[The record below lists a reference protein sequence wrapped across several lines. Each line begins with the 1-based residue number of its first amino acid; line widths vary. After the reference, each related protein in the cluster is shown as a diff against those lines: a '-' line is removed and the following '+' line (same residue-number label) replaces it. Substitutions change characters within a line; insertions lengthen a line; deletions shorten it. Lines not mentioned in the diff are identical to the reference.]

1 MNRLDIIYE
10 DEQVLVVQKPAGVAV
25 QTKRLGQKDLESML
39 KNHLSRTGKQ
49 PYIGMIHRLDQPVEG
64 VLVFAKTPK
73 AAAALSA
80 QAAEKSKGMKKEYL
94 AVVCGKPVK
103 CQGILR
109 DWLKK
114 DGKTNLSSVAAKGAA
129 DAKEAILDYEVLEY
143 REEWNRALVRIT
155 LKTGRHHQ
163 IRVQMAHAGMPLYG
177 DSKYNPNTTGGTVAL
192 CAYRLT
198 FVHPGTGKCM
208 TFACAPKNPAFK
220 GFAVPEV

>member
-10 DEQVLVVQKPAGVAV
+10 DAEVLVVRKPAGLAV

-39 KNHLSRTGKQ
+39 KNHLAKKGKQ

-64 VLVFAKTPK
+64 ILVFAKTPK

-80 QAAEKSKGMKKEYL
+80 QAAEKTKGMKKEYL
-94 AVVCGKPVK
+94 AVVCGNPDQPKGTL
-103 CQGILR
+103 C

-114 DGKTNLSSVAAKGAA
+114 DGKTNLSSVVTKGTS
-129 DAKEAILDYEVLEY
+129 DAKEAVLDYEVLKY
-143 REEWNRALVRIT
+143 KEEEKRALVKIN

-177 DSKYNPNTTGGTVAL
+177 DSKYNPEPGGGTVAL
-192 CAYRLT
+192 CAFRLT
-198 FVHPGTGKCM
+198 FVHPASKKTM
-208 TFACAPKNPAFK
+208 TFECNPKNPAFEEFEGLK
-220 GFAVPEV
+220 